1 MKRFRNARRRSAALV
16 LLPVTALMISSNGTT
31 ASAAASRTGLQA
43 SHKQVGPHSK
53 VTLSGHFTATK
64 AATTSDSATSGKGAT
79 DRSQR
84 VRIQFRAIGAKNWHD
99 QDRTRTGRKGKFKER
114 VAVTRSGRF
123 RAVSS
128 TGQATGAEKVRV
140 KSKTQ
145 SRLGEKSPRV
155 GDSVPIKGHVAPGGP
170 GRKVAVKV
178 GGDTLHTRTNKSG
191 HFEVKWKARRAGDYG
206 VHVRADG
213 DRIAAGSGDKAGH
226 VTVFRG
232 AEASYYGPGFYG
244 GSLACGGTLGAGTI
258 GVANKSLPCG
268 TKLTLRYGNKE
279 VDVKVIDRG
288 PYSGSREFDLTEATK
303 NKLGFPSTGTVL
315 VNK

>member
-1 MKRFRNARRRSAALV
+1 MKRFRKARRRSAALV
-16 LLPVTALMISSNGTT
+16 LLPVTALIISSTGTS
-31 ASAAASRTGLQA
+31 ASAAASKVGLQT

-53 VTLSGHFTATK
+53 VTISGHFTATK
-64 AATTSDSATSGKGAT
+64 AATTSAAAIPGKDT
-79 DRSQR
+79 QSRSQR

-99 QDRTRTGRKGKFKER
+99 EDTTSTRKNGKFRER
-114 VAVTRSGRF
+114 VAVNRSGRF

-145 SRLGEKSPRV
+145 SRLGEKSPTV
-155 GDSVPIKGHVAPGGP
+155 GDAVPIKGHVAPGGP
-170 GRKVAVKV
+170 GRKVKVKV
-178 GGDTLHTRTNKSG
+178 GGDTLHTRTNRTG
-191 HFEVKWKARRAGDYG
+191 HFEVKWKARSAGDYA
-206 VHVRADG
+206 VHVKADG

-244 GSLACGGTLGAGTI
+244 GSLACGGTLQAGTI
-258 GVANKSLPCG
+258 GVANKTMPCG
-268 TKLTLRYGNKE
+268 TKLTLRYGHKE

>member
-1 MKRFRNARRRSAALV
+1 MKRFRNARRRSAALM
-16 LLPVTALMISSNGTT
+16 LLPVTALIISSNGTT
-31 ASAAASRTGLQA
+31 ASAAASKTGLQA
-43 SHKQVGPHSK
+43 SHKQVGPNSS
-53 VTLSGHFTATK
+53 VTLSGHFTAPK
-64 AATTSDSATSGKGAT
+64 AATTAETESKGAQ

-84 VRIQFRAIGAKNWHD
+84 VRIQFRANGAKNWHD
-99 QDRTRTGRKGKFKER
+99 QDTTSTGKSGKFSER

-128 TGQATGAEKVRV
+128 SGQKTPAEMVRV
-140 KSKTQ
+140 KSETQ
-145 SRLGEKSPRV
+145 SRLGEKNPKV
-155 GDSVPIKGHVAPGGP
+155 GDSVAIKGHVAPGGP

-191 HFEVKWKARRAGDYG
+191 HFEVKWKAASAGDYA
-206 VHVRADG
+206 VHVKADG
-213 DRIAAGSGDKAGH
+213 DRIAAGSGDKAGQ

-244 GSLACGGTLGAGTI
+244 GALACGGTLQSDTI
-258 GVANKSLPCG
+258 GVANKTLPCG

-279 VDVKVIDRG
+279 VEAKVIDRG
-288 PYSGSREFDLTEATK
+288 PYSGTREFDLTEATK